1 MSFAMILPYLKPIEH
16 LILDPEVSEIM
27 VNADGSVFMERAGLI
42 TSMPDLTISE
52 RQRQAAVRNIA
63 RILDDDISDEKPLL
77 DSRLPDG
84 SRVAAVM
91 APTSVGGT
99 ILSIRKFRAAF
110 FTAEEMVRIGS
121 LSLEVLACL
130 RTAVETHQTI
140 LISGGTGTGK
150 TTLLNALAAF
160 LPQHERVVLI
170 EDTAEISIC
179 LPNLIRLEARRAQP
193 EMPAVTIRELLR
205 QTLRLRPDRIIVGEV
220 RGAEAFDLLQALN
233 TGHQGTISTIHA
245 NSAQM
250 AISRFHTCV
259 TMAGMEQSERAV
271 SRNIAEVVNVI
282 VQLERRGGLRR
293 VAQVLRVDKY
303 HADTDSYD
311 YTELG
316 RENNA

>member
-1 MSFAMILPYLKPIEH
+1 
-16 LILDPEVSEIM
+16 M

-42 TSMPDLTISE
+42 TSQPDLNIPE

-63 RILDDDISDEKPLL
+63 RMLDDDISVEKPLL
-77 DSRLPDG
+77 HSRLPDG

-91 APTSVGGT
+91 APVSIGGT

-110 FTAEEMVRIGS
+110 FTAEEMVRIGA
-121 LSLEVLACL
+121 LSPELLTCL

-160 LPQHERVVLI
+160 IPPQERIVLI
-170 EDTAEISIC
+170 EDTAEISIR
-179 LPNLIRLEARRAQP
+179 LPNLVRLEARRAQP
-193 EMPAVTIRELLR
+193 DLPAVTIRELLR

-271 SRNIAEVVNVI
+271 SRNIAEMVNVI
-282 VQLERRGGLRR
+282 VHLERRAGLRR
-293 VAQVLRVDKY
+293 VVQVLKVNRY
-303 HADTDSYD
+303 HSDTEQYD

-316 RENNA
+316 GPNA